1 MTHQC
6 RRLAFLVLTL
16 IVATRA
22 PSAAQAG
29 GGQSGGVPPVA
40 QPAPGQP
47 AGGQS
52 GAPPQ
57 GTPPATAEHAP
68 PPPAVPVTT
77 DRPPGPFALDVRIA
91 MPSFNTG
98 SAIADP
104 LGLRTD
110 QLPSRGWGLDA
121 GVHVYPVRRRRFA
134 LGIGAEILRAS
145 GSKAPDPEDA
155 TAAHDPTIE
164 TRFSALVP
172 QVSLNFG
179 TSRGWSYIGGGLA
192 FVRRAIGDVD
202 AEIAEW
208 PRLTGIHYGG
218 GARWFMNPHVAFM
231 FDLRFYRIPEQEAE
245 DPTTAGGAAVPFQP
259 KTRLF
264 LVSAGFSFK

>member
-1 MTHQC
+1 MTLQF

-155 TAAHDPTIE
+155 NAVHDPTIE

-179 TSRGWSYIGGGLA
+179 TSRGWSYIGGGVA
-192 FVRRAIGDVD
+192 FIRRATGDID
-202 AEIAEW
+202 AEAADW

-218 GARWFMNPHVAFM
+218 GARWFMSPHVAFM
-231 FDLRFYRIPEQEAE
+231 FDLRFYRIPEQAAE
-245 DPTTAGGAAVPFQP
+245 GTEVPFQP
-259 KTRLF
+259 KSRLF
-264 LVSAGFSFK
+264 LITAGLSFK

>member
-16 IVATRA
+16 IVASRA

-57 GTPPATAEHAP
+57 GTPPPTAEHAP
-68 PPPAVPVTT
+68 PPAAVPVTT

-98 SAIADP
+98 SALADP
-104 LGLRTD
+104 LGFRTD
-110 QLPSRGWGLDA
+110 QLPGRGWGLLVGA
-121 GVHVYPVRRRRFA
+121 HVYPLRRKRFA
-134 LGIGAEILRAS
+134 LGLGADLVRTS
-145 GSKAPDPEDA
+145 GSQAPDPESD
-155 TAAHDPTIE
+155 TADTDPTVE
-164 TRFSALVP
+164 TRFNALVP
-172 QVSLNFG
+172 QLSLNFG
-179 TSRGWSYIGGGLA
+179 TSRGPA
-192 FVRRAIGDVD
+192 TDRCAARADR
-202 AEIAEW
+202 
-208 PRLTGIHYGG
+208 P
-218 GARWFMNPHVAFM
+218 ARC
-231 FDLRFYRIPEQEAE
+231 RC
-245 DPTTAGGAAVPFQP
+245 
-259 KTRLF
+259 
-264 LVSAGFSFK
+264 